1 MNDDF
6 LAFGFLLCHM
16 NLPRQYI
23 HNTEY
28 EVSFYVKLKVSDVI
42 ARGCRRELAVPAG
55 RLLSDT
61 VIE

>member
-42 ARGCRRELAVPAG
+42 ARVAGANWQCPQAGCYPTR
-55 RLLSDT
+55 
-61 VIE
+61 